1 MIFRVGVRFNSL
13 YNNEK
18 HIYRLFEQHPFTY
31 YRTLAHTHSFVGQ
44 VEWLMSL
51 SYISFFH
58 FAELLFQVSVRQ
70 DPSN

>member
-18 HIYRLFEQHPFTY
+18 HIYRLFEQHPFTC